1 MALMRFSLFP
11 LCPIIVTVV
20 APASVASNNNNNNNN
35 YNYNHNNNNYNRNNN
50 NLNILHWNAEGIQNK
65 KAALSE
71 RLRQQDID
79 IACIQETHLKENIRL
94 NIRGYQVV
102 RQDRTDRIKG
112 GIMML
117 IKNSIPFQDFSVE
130 TDHQAEIQKIKVTL
144 GNDILTIYNE
154 YCPVDKNLSLEK
166 IEVEENDCIIVG
178 DFNSHS
184 EAWGYPE
191 SDRRGEE
198 IEEWQIDTKLLLIN
212 DPEDPPT
219 FYSRRWLTT
228 TTPDLALATEN
239 IARKTTREVL
249 NQLGGSD
256 HKPVLLS
263 IDLNYKPTEPKPF
276 PGCKV
281 K

>member
-1 MALMRFSLFP
+1 
-11 LCPIIVTVV
+11 
-20 APASVASNNNNNNNN
+20 
-35 YNYNHNNNNYNRNNN
+35 
-50 NLNILHWNAEGIQNK
+50 
-65 KAALSE
+65 
-71 RLRQQDID
+71 
-79 IACIQETHLKENIRL
+79 
-94 NIRGYQVV
+94 
-102 RQDRTDRIKG
+102 
-112 GIMML
+112 ML

-130 TDHQAEIQKIKVTL
+130 TNHQAEIQKIKVTL

-154 YCPVDKNLSLEK
+154 YCPVDKDLSLGK

-228 TTPDLALATEN
+228 STPDLALATEN

-256 HKPVLLS
+256 HKPVLL
-263 IDLNYKPTEPKPF
+263 LQ
-276 PGCKV
+276 
-281 K
+281 